1 MPPAGSE
8 PPIAHAAQYDRAD
21 TSPPDGPA
29 AATAMV
35 EPMTNPQ
42 PPAVRKPARAWRRL
56 TTLALAVG
64 VLLVWGGGVASAHV
78 TVNPNTATPGSYAKL
93 TFRVPTE
100 SATATTVKLTVKLPT
115 DHPFPSVSVMPVPG
129 WSTKVT
135 TSALNPPVTEGRFNL
150 TEALSSI
157 TWTAD
162 DGVGIKLDEFMEF
175 AISVGP
181 VPDVPSMTFPADQ
194 TYSDGSVVSWNQ
206 VAKTGSTAE
215 LDHPAPV
222 LTIAAATTDGPSGIS
237 WIALILA
244 IVAVALGAVAVA
256 VAVTSARRSAVP
268 AGAVASGGDEAAD
281 PQTPSP
287 TEGTP

>member
-1 MPPAGSE
+1 
-8 PPIAHAAQYDRAD
+8 
-21 TSPPDGPA
+21 
-29 AATAMV
+29 MV

-42 PPAVRKPARAWRRL
+42 PLAVRKPARAWRRL

-64 VLLVWGGGVASAHV
+64 VLLIGGAGVASAHV

-150 TEALSSI
+150 TEAVSSI

-175 AISVGP
+175 SISVGP

-206 VAKTGSTAE
+206 IAKPGSTAE

-222 LTIAAATTDGPSGIS
+222 LTIGAASTDAGPSGIS
-237 WIALILA
+237 WIALILG

-256 VAVTSARRSAVP
+256 VAVTSARRNGGLATVA
-268 AGAVASGGDEAAD
+268 AGASGGDEAAD
-281 PQTPSP
+281 PGTSSP
-287 TEGTP
+287 PEGVS